1 MLISAYAACAFASFL
16 YIVYLTS
23 KAKRQNIYPYLTCV
37 VMLVCNT
44 GYLALAV
51 SKTEEAAILAND
63 LTYMGGCFMP
73 LLQLFIAAEL
83 CKINIPRPVRLIMVS
98 FSFVVMCLVFST
110 GHSDIYYRSI
120 ELRQAYGATYLVKEY
135 GPAHNAYSIMLYA
148 YMTMT
153 FVLLIYSVRRK
164 STVSYI
170 TVRKYAFIMFF
181 IAFVYI
187 IERATGTK
195 VELVPFAY
203 LISEVLIISIYSSLD
218 MYDMTANVMN
228 VWEKMET
235 YAYIQL
241 DRNRNYV
248 GSSNLAKH
256 YFKELNDQKIDFP
269 LTLNPGSPLNSLL
282 GNLDN
287 LPKEGRSEPVKIR
300 AGEIILSA
308 SLNRLYSGA
317 KEQEIGYVMEFFD
330 VTKEE
335 KYLESIKSRNIRLA
349 VAEAAAQQANIA
361 KNRFL
366 ANMSHEIRTPVNTI
380 IGMNEII
387 LRDSTEDE
395 IKEHAYDVKNAANTL
410 LGIINQIL
418 DLSKIESGKME
429 IEKNE
434 YRLNDLLTNLYRM
447 SIGRAKSKGLSLDF
461 QVESDL
467 PSILYGDD
475 SKIKQI
481 ISNLLTNAIKYTEEG
496 GVVVRFERMKDMEK
510 QKNTDK
516 NTLIMRVSVEDTGI
530 GIKKEDMIKLFQPFE
545 RLDIEKNRNIEG
557 TGLGINITQR
567 LLFMMGSKLDVR
579 SEYGEGSVFSFIIA
593 QSIRDQ
599 SPVGEFKPIAPRKR
613 LKAHKIGFTAPDAE
627 ILVIDDNIVNIQV
640 FTGLLKPV
648 KCKIDQGTSGDICLA
663 KTKEKKYDI
672 IFLDEMMPGKSGTE
686 TLKELREDRDNPN
699 AETVVCALTAD
710 ALSGA
715 REKFIEAGFN
725 DYLSKPVNIE
735 ELEKMMKKT
744 LPPELVRTGG

>member
-1 MLISAYAACAFASFL
+1 
-16 YIVYLTS
+16 
-23 KAKRQNIYPYLTCV
+23 
-37 VMLVCNT
+37 
-44 GYLALAV
+44 
-51 SKTEEAAILAND
+51 
-63 LTYMGGCFMP
+63 
-73 LLQLFIAAEL
+73 
-83 CKINIPRPVRLIMVS
+83 
-98 FSFVVMCLVFST
+98 
-110 GHSDIYYRSI
+110 
-120 ELRQAYGATYLVKEY
+120 
-135 GPAHNAYSIMLYA
+135 
-148 YMTMT
+148 
-153 FVLLIYSVRRK
+153 
-164 STVSYI
+164 
-170 TVRKYAFIMFF
+170 
-181 IAFVYI
+181 
-187 IERATGTK
+187 
-195 VELVPFAY
+195 
-203 LISEVLIISIYSSLD
+203 
-218 MYDMTANVMN
+218 
-228 VWEKMET
+228 
-235 YAYIQL
+235 
-241 DRNRNYV
+241 
-248 GSSNLAKH
+248 
-256 YFKELNDQKIDFP
+256 
-269 LTLNPGSPLNSLL
+269 
-282 GNLDN
+282 
-287 LPKEGRSEPVKIR
+287 
-300 AGEIILSA
+300 
-308 SLNRLYSGA
+308 
-317 KEQEIGYVMEFFD
+317 
-330 VTKEE
+330 
-335 KYLESIKSRNIRLA
+335 
-349 VAEAAAQQANIA
+349 
-361 KNRFL
+361 
-366 ANMSHEIRTPVNTI
+366 MSHEIRTPVNTI

-545 RLDIEKNRNIEG
+545 RLDMEKNRNIEG

-567 LLFMMGSKLDVR
+567 LLFMMGSKLDVK

-672 IFLDEMMPGKSGTE
+672 IFLDEMMPGKSGTQ
-686 TLKELREDRDNPN
+686 TLKELREDSDNPN